1 MCSSDLACFS
11 SRTGGAAGAREAEF
25 RAFGLINDRSRGCV
39 RLGSAATSIC
49 YAAAGKV
56 GASYGINCKL
66 WDVAA
71 ALAVARAA
79 NCKVLTTTAS
89 APLALSFVVGH
100 GDVVG
105 EIQSILQGELGINE
119 WTQVSHHGA

>member
-1 MCSSDLACFS
+1 MFSSDL
-11 SRTGGAAGAREAEF
+11 
-25 RAFGLINDRSRGCV
+25 
-39 RLGSAATSIC
+39 
-49 YAAAGKV
+49 
-56 GASYGINCKL
+56 
-66 WDVAA
+66 A